1 MEGRE
6 AGRPPPVALG
16 AERRTGDFVRAM
28 IRGGLVAACHDLSD
42 GGLLAALAEMA
53 MAGMRGMA
61 LGPFPSELPLHAY
74 LFGEDQARYVIE
86 TPDPHTMLT
95 ALTAAPVPP
104 PRTAPASGPS
114 SPLTPATAPSLLHT

>member
-28 IRGGLVAACHDLSD
+28 IRGGFVAACHDLSD
-42 GGLLAALAEMA
+42 GGLLVGLAEMA

-74 LFGEDQARYVIE
+74 LFGEDQTRYVIE
-86 TPDPHTMLT
+86 TPDPQTLLKAASSAGGPARRIGFVGGGFF
-95 ALTAAPVPP
+95 ALSRGGAHL
-104 PRTAPASGPS
+104 R
-114 SPLTPATAPSLLHT
+114 LLH